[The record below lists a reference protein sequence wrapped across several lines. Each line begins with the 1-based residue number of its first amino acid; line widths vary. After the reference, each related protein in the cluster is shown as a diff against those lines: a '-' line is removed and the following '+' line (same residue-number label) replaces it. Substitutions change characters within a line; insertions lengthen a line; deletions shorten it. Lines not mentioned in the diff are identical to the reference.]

1 MNEQTS
7 GSASVR
13 ARARIMRITGF
24 VNQICHRVCTTTILN
39 KRTLCAKNY
48 ELSCSIVLFVLQ
60 GEMHSRA
67 LSLNIE
73 SLSLGNNEHLG
84 DIYSNETICFV
95 RHLDETNETNGKRRK
110 KKMRGTNGCY
120 INSIRDCSV
129 LFYGHSHFFCLLFC
143 TRSLST
149 RKSPLVKSFHNEL
162 NCSGFAHIYGKIF
175 QNCNTKQF
183 SNNARYA
190 SHFYHPRMF
199 PKIQEGKKLNLKYFR
214 K

>member
-1 MNEQTS
+1 MKERTNERAS
-7 GSASVR
+7 GSAR

-48 ELSCSIVLFVLQ
+48 ELSCSVVLFVLQ

-95 RHLDETNETNGKRRK
+95 RHLDETNGTNGKRR
-110 KKMRGTNGCY
+110 REEQTAATSTALE
-120 INSIRDCSV
+120 IVR
-129 LFYGHSHFFCLLFC
+129 FYSTAIHTFFAYFLC
-143 TRSLST
+143 TRSLSA
-149 RKSPLVKSFHNEL
+149 RKSPLVKSFHNEH
-162 NCSGFAHIYGKIF
+162 NCSGVAHIYGKIF

-183 SNNARYA
+183 SNIARYA

-199 PKIQEGKKLNLKYFR
+199 TPKIQQGKKLDFKYFC